1 MKQKLLSF
9 FALVLVFTQGW
20 AAPID
25 ESKALNVAR
34 NFTTSMA
41 GHDKFTAASTQ
52 QLKLVHAEPSSINS
66 KQAVYYVYN
75 TQNSHVIVSG
85 DDRAVDILGYGE
97 GQLDINNIP
106 DGMKFML
113 GMFKEQIDYLFS
125 HPKLQVEKEISTSPS
140 LQASSVDILI
150 TTKWD
155 QLLPYC
161 YYCPA
166 LLIEGYLYP
175 CPTGC
180 AATALAQIMYYWKY
194 PSTAPSLSAYT
205 TETLGISMDKLD
217 SRTIAW
223 SNMKTSYSSTD
234 TGTSAEAV
242 AWLMRYVGQAEHMDY
257 CPDGSGADVYDALS
271 AAKKFSYN
279 SNAKAVFKT
288 DPYTDQELKTDEE
301 WATLIQTE
309 LTAKRPVFFG
319 GQHKIKTD
327 TYAGHGFIVDGYNAS
342 TNKYHINWG
351 ASGNSNGY
359 FPLNAFKDGNKYT
372 YNYYQFMITHLC
384 PQPVIT
390 PSVSTLSFGTTAKN
404 QAVSKTLTVKGSYLT
419 GNLTLT
425 ANSSYYTV
433 SPTTITAA
441 QAANGVTVT
450 VTYKPTVGG
459 THNATLT
466 IKGGDAANKTVSL
479 SGKCAEITSSV
490 STLSFGTTAKNKAIS
505 KTLTVKG
512 TNLTGSLTLSTN
524 SSYYTVSPTTITA
537 ANAANGVTV
546 TVTYKPTV
554 AGTHNATLTIKGG
567 SAANKTV
574 SLSGKCAEI
583 TSSVSS
589 LSFGTTVKN
598 KAVSKTLTVKGTNLS
613 GSLTLSTNNSYYTV
627 SPTTITAA
635 NAANGVTVTV
645 TYKPTAAGSH
655 SATLTIKGGS
665 AADKTVS
672 LSGKCGGITSS
683 VSSLNFG
690 TTAKNKAAT
699 KTFTITGTNL
709 SESVTLSTNS
719 SYFTVSPT
727 TITGAQAANGYTVT
741 VTYKPTVAGTH
752 NATLTIKSGSNV
764 TKTVSLSG
772 KCAEITSSVSSLSFG
787 TTAKSKA
794 VSKTLTVK
802 GTNLT
807 GSLTLS
813 TNSSYYTVSPT
824 TITAANAVNGVT
836 VTVTYKPT
844 VAGTH
849 NATLTIKGGSAA
861 NKTVSLSGKCAEI
874 TTNTNSLL
882 FAGYRDSRTLTVKG
896 TNLTGSLTLR
906 TNNTNFTVSPTTITA
921 AQAAA
926 GYTVTVRCN
935 VALHVQR
942 AAGTL
947 TISGGSAAS
956 KTVTLTFDA
965 SGIVPYAGLVLP
977 DDGQEDE
984 LNGDELEFSLK
995 DSNTTTTALDESAVE
1010 VKIYAEGQ
1018 NIIIES
1024 PVEQSALICDAIGR
1038 ARSVKLQIGRNEI
1051 PVNAGGLYIVRVR
1064 EKSVKLM
1071 LK

>member
-1 MKQKLLSF
+1 MKQKLLSLI
-9 FALVLVFTQGW
+9 ALVLVFVQGW
-20 AAPID
+20 ATPID
-25 ESKALNVAR
+25 ESRALNVAR

-41 GHDKFTAASTQ
+41 GHDKFTASSTQ

-75 TQNSHVIVSG
+75 TRDSYVIVSG
-85 DDRAVDILGYGE
+85 DDRAVDILGYGS

-140 LQASSVDILI
+140 LQASSVGILI

-155 QLLPYC
+155 QLFPYC
-161 YYCPA
+161 NHCPLFPYEGEYY
-166 LLIEGYLYP
+166 I

-194 PSTAPSLSAYT
+194 PATAPTLSAYT
-205 TETLGISMDKLD
+205 TATGISVGKLN
-217 SRTIAW
+217 SRTIDW
-223 SNMKTSYSSTD
+223 SNMKTSYSSSYTD
-234 TGTSAEAV
+234 TQAEAV
-242 AWLMRYVGQAEHMDY
+242 AWLMRYVGQAELMNYGPLVSDGSSISG
-257 CPDGSGADVYDALS
+257 GSGASDYDVLS
-271 AAKKFSYN
+271 AAKKFGYN
-279 SNAKAVFKT
+279 SNAKVVNKN
-288 DPYTDQELKTDEE
+288 DPITNKLLKTDEE

-309 LTAKRPVFFG
+309 LTAKRPVYFG
-319 GQHKIKTD
+319 GDHKIDED
-327 TYAGHGFIVDGYNAS
+327 TYAGHAFIVDGYNAS

-351 ASGNSNGY
+351 ASGYSDDY
-359 FPLNAFKDGNKYT
+359 FPLNAFKDGDNYT
-372 YNYYQFMITHLC
+372 YNYNQAIITHLC
-384 PQPVIT
+384 PQPTIT
-390 PSVSTLSFGTTAKN
+390 PTVSTLSFGTTAKST
-404 QAVSKTLTVKGSYLT
+404 AVSKTLTVKGSNLT
-419 GNLTLT
+419 GSLTLST
-425 ANSSYYTV
+425 NSSYYTV

-450 VTYKPTVGG
+450 VTYKPTVAGS
-459 THNATLT
+459 HSATLT
-466 IKGGDAANKTVSL
+466 FKGGDAS
-479 SGKCAEITSSV
+479 
-490 STLSFGTTAKNKAIS
+490 
-505 KTLTVKG
+505 
-512 TNLTGSLTLSTN
+512 
-524 SSYYTVSPTTITA
+524 
-537 ANAANGVTV
+537 
-546 TVTYKPTV
+546 
-554 AGTHNATLTIKGG
+554 
-567 SAANKTV
+567 NKTV

-598 KAVSKTLTVKGTNLS
+598 KAVSKTLTVKGTNLT

-665 AADKTVS
+665 AANKTVS

-741 VTYKPTVAGTH
+741 VTYKPTVAGIH

-807 GSLTLS
+807 GNLTLS

-984 LNGDELEFSLK
+984 LDGNELELSLK

-1038 ARSVKLQIGRNEI
+1038 ARSVNLQIGRNKI